1 MNSRCL
7 IFKSNDT
14 VHITG
19 KNGNI
24 FILSSRYESDDLN
37 DLYYVG
43 SFPVN
48 GELLT
53 CPYSKDISIEKIR
66 NYDEISY
73 CFL

>member
-24 FILSSRYESDDLN
+24 FILSPRYESDDLN

-73 CFL
+73 CFF